1 MSRRK
6 PPKGGRSAAP
16 SSRRSSGSRR
26 RKGRGWR
33 VLSWLVLGVALFA
46 LGAYFGERVVQRF
59 TAWRTPKPFS
69 AEATRKP
76 TPASPAAAS
85 RAKPK
90 APRAADSRPAA
101 AAPSGSGATG
111 AIGATGDGAGTPTV
125 TGEPA
130 PRAPTTPT
138 DPTDALATSAP
149 PAPKARVAIVI
160 DDLGRDVAVVE
171 RMVTMAAGA
180 ELSYAVLPFE
190 SRTSEVVEALR
201 RHGAEV
207 LLHLPMDP
215 EGGED
220 PGPGALTT
228 QMSKREL
235 AAATAAALAAVP
247 GALGVNNHMG
257 SKLSADRAAMTAI
270 LGELRRENRYF
281 LDSRTAA
288 GSVGFEVARELGV
301 PSANRDLFLDDD
313 PDPAAIA
320 AQFALLLA
328 RAREQGAAIA
338 LAHPRPSTLAVLAEQ
353 IPQAIAAGIEFVPV
367 SYLLERSEE
376 LPE

>member
-16 SSRRSSGSRR
+16 SSRKSPGSRR
-26 RKGRGWR
+26 RKGGRGFR
-33 VLSWLVLGVALFA
+33 VLSWLVLGVVLFA
-46 LGAYFGERVVQRF
+46 LGVYFGERVVQRF
-59 TAWRTPKPFS
+59 AAWRTPKPYS
-69 AEATRKP
+69 AAAARKP
-76 TPASPAAAS
+76 TPASPAARS
-85 RAKPK
+85 RVEAK
-90 APRAADSRPAA
+90 APRGADPRPTA
-101 AAPSGSGATG
+101 AAPTAS
-111 AIGATGDGAGTPTV
+111 GATGDGAGLPAV
-125 TGEPA
+125 TGQRDPTA
-130 PRAPTTPT
+130 STTPT
-138 DPTDALATSAP
+138 DPTAALAPIAP
-149 PAPKARVAIVI
+149 PPPKARVAIVI
-160 DDLGRDVAVVE
+160 DDLGRDVAVIE
-171 RMVTMAAGA
+171 RLATMAPGA

-215 EGGED
+215 EGEAD
-220 PGPGALTT
+220 PGPGALSTA
-228 QMSKREL
+228 MSKREL

-247 GALGVNNHMG
+247 GAVGVNNHMG
-257 SKLSADRAAMTAI
+257 SKLTADRAAMAAI

-288 GSVGFEVARELGV
+288 GSVGFEVARELGL
-301 PSANRDLFLDDD
+301 PAANRDLFLDDD
-313 PDPAAIA
+313 PEPGAIA

-338 LAHPRPSTLAVLAEQ
+338 LAHPRPSTLEVLAEQ

>member
-16 SSRRSSGSRR
+16 SSRKSPGSRR
-26 RKGRGWR
+26 RKGGRGFR
-33 VLSWLVLGVALFA
+33 VFSWLVLGVALFA

-59 TAWRTPKPFS
+59 AAWRTPKPYS
-69 AEATRKP
+69 AAAARKP
-76 TPASPAAAS
+76 TPASPAARS
-85 RAKPK
+85 RVEAK
-90 APRAADSRPAA
+90 APRGADPRPTA
-101 AAPSGSGATG
+101 AAPTAS
-111 AIGATGDGAGTPTV
+111 GATGDGAGLPAV
-125 TGEPA
+125 TGQ
-130 PRAPTTPT
+130 RAPTASTTPT
-138 DPTDALATSAP
+138 DPTAALAP
-149 PAPKARVAIVI
+149 PPPKARVAIVI
-160 DDLGRDVAVVE
+160 DDLGRDVAVIE
-171 RMVTMAAGA
+171 RLAAIAPGA

-215 EGGED
+215 EGGAD

-270 LGELRRENRYF
+270 LGELRRAGRYF
-281 LDSRTAA
+281 LDSRTTAE
-288 GSVGFEVARELGV
+288 SVGFEVARELGV
-301 PSANRDLFLDDD
+301 PAANRDLFLDDD

-320 AQFALLLA
+320 GQFALLLA

-338 LAHPRPSTLAVLAEQ
+338 LAHPRPSTLAALAEE
-353 IPQAIAAGIEFVPV
+353 IPQAIAEGIEFVPV

>member
-1 MSRRK
+1 M
-6 PPKGGRSAAP
+6 
-16 SSRRSSGSRR
+16 
-26 RKGRGWR
+26 
-33 VLSWLVLGVALFA
+33 LGLALFA
-46 LGAYFGERVVQRF
+46 LGAYFGERIVQRF
-59 TAWRTPKPFS
+59 SAWRTPAPYAGPAPKAKKP
-69 AEATRKP
+69 AP
-76 TPASPAAAS
+76 AAS
-85 RAKPK
+85 RAEP
-90 APRAADSRPAA
+90 
-101 AAPSGSGATG
+101 
-111 AIGATGDGAGTPTV
+111 V
-125 TGEPA
+125 TRRQPA
-130 PRAPTTPT
+130 P
-138 DPTDALATSAP
+138 LARVD
-149 PAPKARVAIVI
+149 PAPQPPTEPNATPAPAPAEAEVQTLPAQAQQRARVAIVI
-160 DDLGRDVAVVE
+160 DDLGRDVAVIE
-171 RMVTMAAGA
+171 RLAAIAPGVQ
-180 ELSYAVLPFE
+180 LSYAVLPFE

-215 EGGED
+215 EGGAD

-235 AAATAAALAAVP
+235 AAATEAALAAVP

-270 LGELRRENRYF
+270 LGELAREGRYF
-281 LDSRTAA
+281 LDSRTTAE
-288 GSVGFEVARELGV
+288 SVGFDVARELGV
-301 PSANRDLFLDDD
+301 PAANRDLFLDDD
-313 PDPAAIA
+313 PAPDAIA
-320 AQFALLLA
+320 AQFALLLT